1 MFFIIKIIVH
11 FLLFLRYRI
20 TVKGLDSVY
29 AKGNKGILFLPNH
42 PALIDPVILN
52 IYLNKKF
59 KPRPIADETQA
70 NKPVIKNFTKAL
82 NVLTIPDMIT
92 AGARGGKETKKVL
105 NTAASVLRN
114 GENLLFYPGGHLMHS
129 KFEDLGANSGVYAIL
144 QNAPKARI
152 VLVRTSGLWGSSFGH
167 GQGKPVHLPGILLNA
182 AKSILL
188 NGIFFTPRRNVSVE
202 FFEPDDFPKTC
213 DRNLANRFI
222 EKFYNEKAAP
232 ALYVPYTI
240 WEKGGAKE
248 LPEPAEKKIEG
259 DINKVPPATRRLVI
273 DHLKEIS
280 GMNNLTENQRL
291 AHDLGLDSLS
301 ISELIIWIS
310 QEFGFLQADTNSMV
324 TIGDCLLAATGH
336 VIASDKNML
345 KPVPWKWF
353 KNKIDDLPV
362 TVYEGKKITDVFIRV
377 FNDSPAKILI
387 ADQISGTKTCR
398 QIITGI
404 MALKYP
410 IKKLPD
416 ERIGIMLPASAST
429 CIVYLA
435 VLFSG
440 KTPVMFNWT
449 LGTRGLLHCLNLSH
463 VSVIL
468 TSKILIDNLEFQGIS
483 FDGIEDKFVFLED
496 LGAGLTRMQKII
508 SFIKS
513 YGKGHS
519 LLNEKITDTAVILF
533 TSGSENLPKAVP
545 LTHSNLL
552 SNVRDVV
559 NGLSLKKTDSLF
571 GMLPPFHS
579 FGLTGTFI
587 LPLCTGLKIVY
598 HSNPTHSLFIAR
610 LIEAYRVSI
619 IVGTPTFL
627 YGIARAAEPEQLKSL
642 NVAFSGAEKCPE
654 AVYEAL
660 QLSCPEIKILEG
672 YGITECSPVVSF
684 NRPENAKPFTIGT
697 VVESLDYAI
706 VNLKNSARVNKGS
719 QGMLLVKGPSI
730 FKGYIK
736 FSGSSP
742 FVTFENRTW
751 YKTGDLVKEDK
762 DKILTFCGRLKRF
775 VKLGGEM
782 ISLPAIEHVLLPY
795 YSSEDDT
802 SPVIAVE
809 AVSHE
814 DHPEIILFT
823 TIKTDRNVVN
833 RQIRHSGL
841 SPLHNIRR
849 IIEVDSIPV
858 LGTGKTDYRSLK
870 EMKRDF

>member
-1 MFFIIKIIVH
+1 MFFIIRIIVH

-20 TVKGLDSVY
+20 SVKGLDSVY

-52 IYLNKKF
+52 LYLNKKF
-59 KPRPIADETQA
+59 KPVPIADETQA
-70 NKPVIKNFTKAL
+70 NKFLIRNLAKNL
-82 NVLTIPDMIT
+82 NVLTIPDMST
-92 AGARGGKETKKVL
+92 VGARGGEETKNVL
-105 NTAASVLRN
+105 NTAASILKN
-114 GENLLFYPGGHLMHS
+114 GGNLLLYPGGHLMRS

-144 QNAPKARI
+144 RNTPEARI
-152 VLVRTSGLWGSSFGH
+152 VLVRTNGLWGSSFGH
-167 GQGKPVHLPGILLNA
+167 GHGKPLHMPGILLNA

-188 NGIFFTPRRNVSVE
+188 NGILFSPRRNVSID

-213 DRNLANRFI
+213 DSNLINRYI
-222 EKFYNEKAAP
+222 ENFYNEKAGP
-232 ALYVPYTI
+232 ALYVPYTV
-240 WEKGGAKE
+240 WEKSGVRE

-273 DHLKEIS
+273 EHLKEVS
-280 GMNNLTENQRL
+280 GMDSLNEDQRL
-291 AHDLGLDSLS
+291 AHDLGLDSLA

-310 QEFGFLQADTNSMV
+310 QEFGFMQADTDSMI
-324 TIGDCLLAATGH
+324 TIADCLLAATGH
-336 VIASDKNML
+336 AIASDKSMI
-345 KPVPWKWF
+345 KPVPAKWF
-353 KNKIDDLPV
+353 KGKICDLPL
-362 TVYEGKKITDVFIRV
+362 TVPEGEKITDVFIRV
-377 FNDSPAKILI
+377 FNASPSEVLT

-404 MALKYP
+404 TALKYL
-410 IKKLPD
+410 IKKLPG
-416 ERIGIMLPASAST
+416 EQIGIMLPASAGT
-429 CIVYLA
+429 CTVYLA

-440 KTPVMFNWT
+440 KIPVMFNWT
-449 LGTRGLLHCLNLSH
+449 LGTRSLLHCLNLTQ

-468 TSKILIDNLEFQGIS
+468 TSKILTANLELQNVSLDSIK
-483 FDGIEDKFVFLED
+483 DKFVFLED

-513 YGKGHS
+513 YGKGRS
-519 LLNEKITDTAVILF
+519 LLKGKITDTAVILF

-545 LTHSNLL
+545 LTHNNLL
-552 SNVRDVV
+552 ANVRDVV
-559 NGLSLKKTDSLF
+559 NGLCLKKTDSLF

-579 FGLTGTFI
+579 FGLTGTLI
-587 LPLCTGLKIVY
+587 LPLCTGLKTVY
-598 HSNPTHSLFIAR
+598 HPNPTQSLFIAR

-627 YGIARAAEPEQLKSL
+627 NGIVRAADPAQLKSL
-642 NVAFSGAEKCPE
+642 NIAFSGAEKCPE
-654 AVYEAL
+654 SVYEAL
-660 QLSCPEIKILEG
+660 QLSCPELKILEG

-684 NRPENAKPFTIGT
+684 NRPENAKPFTIGK
-697 VVESLDYAI
+697 VAESLDYAI
-706 VNLKNSARVNKGS
+706 VNLENSIRVSTGS
-719 QGMLLVKGPSI
+719 QGMLLVRGPSV
-730 FKGYIK
+730 FKDYLK

-751 YKTGDLVKEDK
+751 YKTGDLIKEDK

-823 TIKTDRNVVN
+823 TMTTDRNVVN
-833 RQIRHSGL
+833 RQIRESGL
-841 SPLHNIRR
+841 SPLHNIRK
-849 IIEVDSIPV
+849 IIKVDSIPV
-858 LGTGKTDYRSLK
+858 LGTGKTDYRALK
-870 EMKRDF
+870 ETKREF